1 MTYLITGSNKG
12 IGLEFCRQLSHRG
25 DNVIASCRDS
35 SNDLRKLAVRVEENV
50 DVSSGDSV
58 IKLKKKIGD
67 EKIKVLIHN
76 AGIMRGSSLLDLDP
90 DNILK
95 QFKVNSLSPLC
106 FTKAFLSN
114 LVEGSKIILITSRMG
129 SIQDNTSG
137 GSYGYRMSKAA
148 LCMAGKSLSIDLH
161 SKKISVGIIHPGLVS
176 TSMTG
181 FTSSGISPEE
191 SVNGMISIIDSLN
204 LENSGTFWHSNG
216 NILPW

>member
-1 MTYLITGSNKG
+1 LTYLITGSNKG

-161 SKKISVGIIHPGLVS
+161 SKNISVGIIHPGLVS

>member
-161 SKKISVGIIHPGLVS
+161 SKNISVGIIHPGLVS